1 MAKVDKGP
9 AEMPFL
15 DHLEEL
21 RWRLIWSLLAM
32 IIGVGIGFL
41 LVLRFNLVDI
51 LQAPIAPYLHGSKL
65 VYTHPA
71 DPFSIALTTSFI
83 VGTIIALPVI
93 IYQVW
98 GFLSPA
104 LYRHE
109 KRVVIPLLVG
119 AVALFAGGAAMAYLV
134 ILPLTLRFLLS
145 FQAGSLA
152 PMITASDYFGFAT
165 TMALALGALFELPI
179 LIVGLTALGFVR
191 PSMLARWRKHALV
204 LCWLVAA
211 IISPGDFIGT
221 TVLMAAPLY
230 VLYEISIG
238 LSGLVYRRQ
247 MRREA
252 TIEGDSFGAPA

>member
-1 MAKVDKGP
+1 MVDKGT

-21 RWRLIWSLLAM
+21 RWRLIWSLLALAV
-32 IIGVGIGFL
+32 GVAIGFV
-41 LVLRFNLVDI
+41 LVLQFELVNV
-51 LQAPIAPYLHGSKL
+51 LQAPIAPYLKGAKL
-65 VYTHPA
+65 VYTHPG
-71 DPFSIALTTSFI
+71 DPFSITLSTALI

-109 KRVVIPLLVG
+109 KRVVVPLLIG
-119 AVALFAGGAAMAYLV
+119 AVALFAGGATMAYFV

-145 FQAGSLA
+145 FQAASLA
-152 PMITASDYFGFAT
+152 PMITAADYFGFAT

-191 PSMLARWRKHALV
+191 PWMLTRWRKHALV
-204 LCWLVAA
+204 LCWLAA
-211 IISPGDFIGT
+211 AVISPGDFVGT
-221 TVLMAAPLY
+221 TLLMAAPLY
-230 VLYEISIG
+230 VLYEVSIG
-238 LSGLVYRRQ
+238 LSTLVYRRQ
-247 MRREA
+247 VRREA
-252 TIEGDSFGAPA
+252 AIGGFGATA

>member
-1 MAKVDKGP
+1 MVDKGP

-21 RWRLIWSLLAM
+21 RWRLIWSLLALVV
-32 IIGVGIGFL
+32 GVAIGFV
-41 LVLRFNLVDI
+41 LVLRFELLNV
-51 LQAPIAPYLHGSKL
+51 LQAPIAPYLKGAKL
-65 VYTHPA
+65 VYTHPG
-71 DPFSIALTTSFI
+71 DPFSIALTTALI

-152 PMITASDYFGFAT
+152 PMITAADYFGFAT

-191 PSMLARWRKHALV
+191 PWMLTRWRKHALV
-204 LCWLVAA
+204 LCWVVAA
-211 IISPGDFIGT
+211 VISPGDFIGT
-221 TVLMAAPLY
+221 TLLMAAPLY
-230 VLYEISIG
+230 ILYEVSIG
-238 LSGLVYRRQ
+238 LSTLVYRRQ
-247 MRREA
+247 VRREA
-252 TIEGDSFGAPA
+252 AIGGFGAPA

>member
-1 MAKVDKGP
+1 MAEKGA

-21 RWRLIWSLLAM
+21 RWRLIWSLLAL
-32 IIGVGIGFL
+32 IVGVAIGFVLVVRFKL
-41 LVLRFNLVDI
+41 LDV
-51 LQAPIAPYLHGSKL
+51 LQAPIAPYLKGATL
-65 VYTHPA
+65 VYTHPG
-71 DPFSIALTTSFI
+71 DPFSITLSTSFI

-104 LYRHE
+104 LYTHE

-119 AVALFAGGAAMAYLV
+119 AVALFAGGAAMAYLFV
-134 ILPLTLRFLLS
+134 LPLTLRFLLS

-152 PMITASDYFGFAT
+152 PMITAGEYFGFAT

-191 PSMLARWRKHALV
+191 PWMLARWRRHALV
-204 LCWLVAA
+204 LCIVAAA
-211 IISPGDFIGT
+211 IISPGDFIGAT
-221 TVLMAAPLY
+221 FLMAAPLY

-238 LSGLVYRRQ
+238 LSVLVYRRRV
-247 MRREA
+247 RREA
-252 TIEGDSFGAPA
+252 AIAGGSYGAPA

>member
-1 MAKVDKGP
+1 MVDKGA

-21 RWRLIWSLLAM
+21 RWRLIWSLLALTG
-32 IIGVGIGFL
+32 GVAIGFVLVVRFKL
-41 LVLRFNLVDI
+41 LNV
-51 LQAPIAPYLHGSKL
+51 LQAPIAPYLKGAKL
-65 VYTHPA
+65 VYTHPG
-71 DPFSIALTTSFI
+71 DPFSIALTTAFI

-93 IYQVW
+93 IYQIW

-152 PMITASDYFGFAT
+152 PMITASEYFGFAM

-179 LIVGLTALGFVR
+179 LVVGLTALGIVR
-191 PSMLARWRKHALV
+191 PWMLTRWRKHALV
-204 LCWLVAA
+204 LCWVVAA

-221 TVLMAAPLY
+221 TLLMAAPLY
-230 VLYEISIG
+230 VLYELSIG
-238 LSGLVYRRQ
+238 LSALVYRRKL
-247 MRREA
+247 RREA
-252 TIEGDSFGAPA
+252 PIAGGGFSAPA

>member
-1 MAKVDKGP
+1 MVDKGP

-21 RWRLIWSLLAM
+21 RWRLIWSLLAL
-32 IIGVGIGFL
+32 IVGVAIGFA
-41 LVLRFNLVDI
+41 LVLRFKLLNV
-51 LQAPIAPYLHGSKL
+51 LQAPIAPYLKGAKL
-65 VYTHPA
+65 VYTHPG
-71 DPFSIALTTSFI
+71 DPFSIALTTAFI

-152 PMITASDYFGFAT
+152 PMITASEYFGFAT

-191 PSMLARWRKHALV
+191 PWMLTRWRKHALV
-204 LCWLVAA
+204 LCWVAA
-211 IISPGDFIGT
+211 ALISPGDFIGT
-221 TVLMAAPLY
+221 TFLMAAPLY
-230 VLYEISIG
+230 ILYEVSIG
-238 LSGLVYRRQ
+238 LSTIVYRRQ
-247 MRREA
+247 ARREA
-252 TIEGDSFGAPA
+252 AIGGFGAPA

>member
-1 MAKVDKGP
+1 MAEKGP

-21 RWRLIWSLLAM
+21 RWRLIWSLLALAV
-32 IIGVGIGFL
+32 GVAIGFV
-41 LVLRFNLVDI
+41 LVIRFDLITV
-51 LQAPIAPYLHGSKL
+51 LQAPIAPYLKGGTL

-71 DPFSIALTTSFI
+71 DTFSISLTTALI

-98 GFLSPA
+98 AFLSPA

-109 KRVVIPLLVG
+109 KRVVIPLLIG
-119 AVALFAGGAAMAYLV
+119 AVALFAAGAGMAYLFV
-134 ILPLTLRFLLS
+134 LPLTLKFLLG
-145 FQAGSLA
+145 FQAGSLT
-152 PMITASDYFGFAT
+152 PMITAAEYFGFAT

-191 PSMLARWRKHALV
+191 PWMLTRWRKHALV
-204 LCWLVAA
+204 LCVVVSAV
-211 IISPGDFIGT
+211 ISPGDFIGT
-221 TVLMAAPLY
+221 TFLMAAPLY

-238 LSGLVYRRQ
+238 LSALVYRRQ
-247 MRREA
+247 VRREA
-252 TIEGDSFGAPA
+252 AIAGGGYGAPA

>member
-1 MAKVDKGP
+1 MADKGP

-21 RWRLIWSLLAM
+21 RWRLIWSLLAL
-32 IIGVGIGFL
+32 IVGVAIGFV
-41 LVLRFNLVDI
+41 LVLRFDLIDV
-51 LQAPIAPYLHGSKL
+51 LQTPIAPYLKGTQGL

-71 DPFSIALTTSFI
+71 DPFSISLTTAFI

-93 IYQVW
+93 IYQIW

-191 PSMLARWRKHALV
+191 PWMLTRWRKHALV
-204 LCWLVAA
+204 LSWVAA
-211 IISPGDFIGT
+211 ALVSPGDFIGT

-230 VLYEISIG
+230 VLYEVSIA
-238 LSGLVYRRQ
+238 LSTVVYRWQVRRQ
-247 MRREA
+247 A
-252 TIEGDSFGAPA
+252 SIAGDVGA

>member
-1 MAKVDKGP
+1 MAEKGA

-21 RWRLIWSLLAM
+21 RWRLIWSLLALCV
-32 IIGVGIGFL
+32 GVAIGFVLVVRFRL
-41 LVLRFNLVDI
+41 LDV
-51 LQAPIAPYLHGSKL
+51 LQAPIAPYLKGGTL
-65 VYTHPA
+65 VYTHPG
-71 DPFSIALTTSFI
+71 DPFSITLSTAFI

-104 LYRHE
+104 LYTHE
-109 KRVVIPLLVG
+109 KRVVVPLLVG
-119 AVALFAGGAAMAYLV
+119 AVALFAAGAAMAYLLV
-134 ILPLTLRFLLS
+134 LPLTLRFLLG

-152 PMITASDYFGFAT
+152 PMITAAEYFGFAT

-191 PSMLARWRKHALV
+191 PWMLARWRRHALV
-204 LCWLVAA
+204 LSVVVAA
-211 IISPGDFIGT
+211 IVSPGDFIGAT
-221 TVLMAAPLY
+221 FLMAAPLY

-238 LSGLVYRRQ
+238 LSALVYRRRV
-247 MRREA
+247 RREA
-252 TIEGDSFGAPA
+252 AIAGGGYGAPA

>member
-1 MAKVDKGP
+1 
-9 AEMPFL
+9 MPFL

-21 RWRLIWSLLAM
+21 RWRLIWSLLALVV
-32 IIGVGIGFL
+32 GVAIGFV
-41 LVLRFNLVDI
+41 LVLRFELLNV
-51 LQAPIAPYLHGSKL
+51 LQAPIAPYLKGAKL
-65 VYTHPA
+65 VYTHPG
-71 DPFSIALTTSFI
+71 DPFSIALTTALI

-152 PMITASDYFGFAT
+152 PMITAADYFGFAT

-191 PSMLARWRKHALV
+191 PWMLTRWRKHALV
-204 LCWLVAA
+204 LCWVVAA
-211 IISPGDFIGT
+211 VISPGDFIGT
-221 TVLMAAPLY
+221 TLLMAAPLY
-230 VLYEISIG
+230 ILYEVSIG
-238 LSGLVYRRQ
+238 LSTLVYRRQ
-247 MRREA
+247 VRREA
-252 TIEGDSFGAPA
+252 AIGGFGAPA

>member
-1 MAKVDKGP
+1 MAEKGG

-21 RWRLIWSLLAM
+21 RWRLIWSLLALS
-32 IIGVGIGFL
+32 IGVAIGFVLVVRFRL
-41 LVLRFNLVDI
+41 LDV
-51 LQAPIAPYLHGSKL
+51 LQAPIAPYLKGAKL
-65 VYTHPA
+65 VYTHPG
-71 DPFSIALTTSFI
+71 DPFSITLTTSFI

-104 LYRHE
+104 LYKHE

-119 AVALFAGGAAMAYLV
+119 AVALFAAGAAMAYLV
-134 ILPLTLRFLLS
+134 ILPVTLRFLLG

-152 PMITASDYFGFAT
+152 PMITAAEYFGFAT

-179 LIVGLTALGFVR
+179 LIVGLTALGLVR
-191 PSMLARWRKHALV
+191 PWMLVRWRRHALV
-204 LCWLVAA
+204 LSWLVAA
-211 IISPGDFIGT
+211 VISPGDFIGT
-221 TVLMAAPLY
+221 TLLMAVPLY
-230 VLYEISIG
+230 VLYEVSIG
-238 LSGLVYRRQ
+238 LSALVYRRR

-252 TIEGDSFGAPA
+252 SVAGESYGAPA

>member
-1 MAKVDKGP
+1 MVDKGA

-21 RWRLIWSLLAM
+21 RWRLIWSLLALTV
-32 IIGVGIGFL
+32 GVAIGFVLVMHFKL
-41 LVLRFNLVDI
+41 LNV
-51 LQAPIAPYLHGSKL
+51 LQAPIAPYLKGAKL
-65 VYTHPA
+65 VYTHPG
-71 DPFSIALTTSFI
+71 DPFSIALTTAFI

-152 PMITASDYFGFAT
+152 PMITASEYFGFAT

-191 PSMLARWRKHALV
+191 PWMLARWRKHALV
-204 LCWLVAA
+204 LCWVVAA
-211 IISPGDFIGT
+211 VISPGDFIGT
-221 TVLMAAPLY
+221 TVLMAGPLY
-230 VLYEISIG
+230 VLYELSIG
-238 LSGLVYRRQ
+238 LSTLVYRRKV
-247 MRREA
+247 RREA
-252 TIEGDSFGAPA
+252 AIGGFGAPA

>member
-1 MAKVDKGP
+1 MVDKGP

-21 RWRLIWSLLAM
+21 RWRLIWSLLALVV
-32 IIGVGIGFL
+32 GVAIGFV
-41 LVLRFNLVDI
+41 LVLRFELLNV
-51 LQAPIAPYLHGSKL
+51 LQAPIAPYLKGAKL
-65 VYTHPA
+65 VYTHPG
-71 DPFSIALTTSFI
+71 DPFSIALTTALI
-83 VGTIIALPVI
+83 VGTILALPVI

-109 KRVVIPLLVG
+109 KRVVVPLLIG

-152 PMITASDYFGFAT
+152 PMITAADYFGFAT

-191 PSMLARWRKHALV
+191 PWMLTRWRKHAFV
-204 LCWLVAA
+204 LCWVVAA
-211 IISPGDFIGT
+211 VVSPGDFIGAT
-221 TVLMAAPLY
+221 LLMAGPLY
-230 VLYEISIG
+230 LLYEVSIG
-238 LSGLVYRRQ
+238 LSTIVYRRQ
-247 MRREA
+247 VRRQA
-252 TIEGDSFGAPA
+252 AIGDVGAPA

>member
-1 MAKVDKGP
+1 MVDKGP

-21 RWRLIWSLLAM
+21 RWRLIWSLLALAA
-32 IIGVGIGFL
+32 GVAIGFV
-41 LVLRFNLVDI
+41 LVLRFELLNV
-51 LQAPIAPYLHGSKL
+51 LQAPIAPYLKGAKL
-65 VYTHPA
+65 VYTHPG
-71 DPFSIALTTSFI
+71 DPFSIALTTALI
-83 VGTIIALPVI
+83 VGTILALPVI

-109 KRVVIPLLVG
+109 KRVVIPLLIG
-119 AVALFAGGAAMAYLV
+119 AVALFAAGAAMAYLV

-152 PMITASDYFGFAT
+152 PMITAADYFGFAT

-191 PSMLARWRKHALV
+191 PWMLARWRKHAFV
-204 LCWLVAA
+204 LCWVVAA
-211 IISPGDFIGT
+211 VVSPGDFIGAT
-221 TVLMAAPLY
+221 LLMAGPLY
-230 VLYEISIG
+230 LLYEVSIG
-238 LSGLVYRRQ
+238 LSTIVYRRQ
-247 MRREA
+247 VRRQA
-252 TIEGDSFGAPA
+252 AIGDVGAPA